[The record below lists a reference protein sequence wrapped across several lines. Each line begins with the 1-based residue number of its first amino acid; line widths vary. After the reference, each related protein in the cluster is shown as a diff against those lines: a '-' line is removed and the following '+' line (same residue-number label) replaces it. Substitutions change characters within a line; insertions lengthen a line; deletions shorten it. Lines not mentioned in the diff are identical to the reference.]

1 MTIFS
6 KLNKKYLY
14 YAIGAF
20 LFVIVV
26 IFFLTRREISGETIM
41 VKRSLF
47 VNQVSVSG
55 KVETSSRAE
64 LGFADSGRIGRIFV
78 KENQNVKAGQILAQL
93 EITDLLADL
102 KIKEINSRTSNVDLE
117 DAKEV
122 LEKVRNQ
129 EDTKVD
135 NTYQAL
141 LTEDLELIPEVN
153 DYGVDPPTLGGIYKG
168 AEGRYKIYIDKENVT
183 LPNYVLFTFNLENTK
198 RVINKQGS
206 TLLGTRGLYI
216 FFPDDPGLSS
226 YEGTTWYLDIPNKTS
241 SSYGTNLNA
250 YNEAKDERDLA
261 IKNAESDYQK
271 LLTEKNDGSSSILDA
286 EIEKIH
292 AEIKKNT
299 IYAPFDGL
307 ITNTE
312 KEVGEIASTNEPL
325 ITMISTGTFL
335 IESYVPEINIPLIKL
350 HDKALVTLDAY
361 GENETFNAEVVSIDQ
376 AETVRDGVANYKI
389 QLQFVEKDDRLKSG
403 MTANVLIVI
412 FSKPDV
418 ITVPG
423 GVVFGKD
430 GKKFVQV
437 KNGKEINDRE
447 VVLGDISSLGQVE
460 VVSGLEVGEMVVLNP
475 TLPPV
480 E

>member
-1 MTIFS
+1 
-6 KLNKKYLY
+6 
-14 YAIGAF
+14 
-20 LFVIVV
+20 
-26 IFFLTRREISGETIM
+26 M